1 MLDDGERRR
10 LDELAGAI
18 TKRSLSEAESVE
30 YGNLVAFD
38 LGASR
43 EPHEP
48 PEQRPRGRAGIGA
61 TKVRHKRRRRR
72 R

>member
-1 MLDDGERRR
+1 MLDDEEQRR
-10 LDELAGAI
+10 LDELAGEI
-18 TKRSLSEAESVE
+18 TKRPLSEAESVE

-48 PEQRPRGRAGIGA
+48 PGQRPRGRAGSGE

>member
-1 MLDDGERRR
+1 MLDEEERRR
-10 LDELAGAI
+10 HDELADAI
-18 TKRSLSEAESVE
+18 CKRPLSESESVE

-48 PEQRPRGRAGIGA
+48 PDQRPRGFAGTGA
-61 TKVRHKRRRRR
+61 TKVKHKRRRRR